1 MLQRV
6 LAAGAACARPA
17 ANAARRGAWARV
29 WFTAAVRLGGV
40 SHPALASM
48 SSFAGGGAGGGAAAA
63 PVTRHVRGGTIE
75 VVPGAAQPYDSL
87 VVISRE

>member
-6 LAAGAACARPA
+6 VAAGAACARPA
-17 ANAARRGAWARV
+17 AHAARRGAWARV
-29 WFTAAVRLGGV
+29 WLT
-40 SHPALASM
+40 LASSM
-48 SSFAGGGAGGGAAAA
+48 SSFATGGAGGGAAAA